1 MRLYEV
7 KATECNGTPEYAH
20 SKLLA
25 AENID
30 QAWRMARDYFRQ
42 WYDDGDE
49 PEAHNTDDP
58 DEFKFVGG
66 SISLEI
72 DCITETTLERW
83 KQQQAEEHSINILPE
98 TISAHEKLEALLEV
112 CEYIRN
118 CLDVG
123 GEQSRQFAE
132 EIACLSE
139 AVKEA
144 KL

>member
-1 MRLYEV
+1 MRLYQV
-7 KATECNGTPEYAH
+7 QATECNGTPEYAH

-49 PEAHNTDDP
+49 PEAHNTDNP
-58 DEFKFVGG
+58 NEFKFVGG

-72 DCITETTLERW
+72 DRISETTLEQW
-83 KQQQAEEHSINILPE
+83 KDLQADLHSVGILPE
-98 TISAHEKLEALLEV
+98 TKPAHEKLGALLEV

-144 KL
+144 KR

>member
-1 MRLYEV
+1 MRLYQVE
-7 KATECNGTPEYAH
+7 ATECNGTPEYAH

-25 AENID
+25 AENVD
-30 QAWRMARDYFRQ
+30 QARRKARDYFRQ

-49 PEAHNTDDP
+49 PEAHETDNP
-58 DEFKFVGG
+58 NEFKFLGG

-72 DCITETTLERW
+72 DRITDTTLEQW
-83 KQQQAEEHSINILPE
+83 KDLQVDLHSIGMLPE
-98 TISAHEKLEALLEV
+98 TKPVHEKLEALLKA

>member
-1 MRLYEV
+1 MRLYQVE
-7 KATECNGTPEYAH
+7 ATECNGTPEYAH

-25 AENID
+25 ADNID

-49 PEAHNTDDP
+49 PEAHNTNNP
-58 DEFKFVGG
+58 NEFKFVGG

-72 DCITETTLERW
+72 DRITETIMEQW
-83 KQQQAEEHSINILPE
+83 KELQVDLHSIGILPK
-98 TISAHEKLEALLEV
+98 TKPAHEKLGALLEV

>member
-1 MRLYEV
+1 MRLYRVE
-7 KATECNGTPEYAH
+7 ATECNGTPEYAH

-25 AENID
+25 AENVD
-30 QAWRMARDYFRQ
+30 QAWRKARDYFRQ

-49 PEAHNTDDP
+49 PEAHNTDNP
-58 DEFKFVGG
+58 NEFKFVGG

-72 DCITETTLERW
+72 DRITKTTLEQW
-83 KQQQAEEHSINILPE
+83 KQLQADLHSIGILPE
-98 TISAHEKLEALLEV
+98 TKSAREKLEALLEV

>member
-1 MRLYEV
+1 MRLYAV
-7 KATECNGTPEYAH
+7 QATECNGTPEYAH

-30 QAWRMARDYFRQ
+30 QAWRMARDYFRE

-49 PEAHNTDDP
+49 PEAHNTDNP
-58 DEFKFVGG
+58 NEFKFVGG

-72 DCITETTLERW
+72 DRITGTTMEQW
-83 KQQQAEEHSINILPE
+83 KELQVDLHSIGILPE
-98 TISAHEKLEALLEV
+98 AKPAHEKLESLLKA